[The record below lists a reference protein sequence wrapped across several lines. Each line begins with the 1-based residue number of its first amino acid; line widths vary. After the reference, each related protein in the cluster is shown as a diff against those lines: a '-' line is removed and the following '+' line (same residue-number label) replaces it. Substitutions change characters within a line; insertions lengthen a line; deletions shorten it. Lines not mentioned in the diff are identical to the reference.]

1 MLSLESVLMITDINK
16 LKKQL
21 RIIFNSL
28 DDDYSQ
34 YSNDYRVS
42 SYETYR
48 IDEILHTREG
58 KEFIKEVS
66 DFIVKTNYL
75 NMIYDSNY
83 FAYRLLT

>member
-21 RIIFNSL
+21 RIIFDSL

-58 KEFIKEVS
+58 KEFIKEVVR
-66 DFIVKTNYL
+66 DLEML
-75 NMIYDSNY
+75 NADLEFNCCYT
-83 FAYRLLT
+83 L